1 MAIKRDESLEKN
13 WEPTH
18 PGEIIEDYM
27 NYEDITQKELAERM
41 NISRNRINRIINRER
56 GISADTAHRLAR
68 VFDTTA
74 KFWMNLDAEWK
85 LWETKEKK
93 DNELNKI
100 TPIKKAG

>member
-1 MAIKRDESLEKN
+1 MAIKRDESLEENRK
-13 WEPTH
+13 PTH

-27 NYEDITQKELAERM
+27 NHEDITQKELAERM
-41 NISRNRINRIINRER
+41 NISRNRVNRIINRER

>member
-1 MAIKRDESLEKN
+1 MAIKRDESLEEKHK
-13 WEPTH
+13 PTH

-41 NISRNRINRIINRER
+41 NISRNRVNRIINRER

-85 LWETKEKK
+85 LWETKEKNN
-93 DNELNKI
+93 NELNKI